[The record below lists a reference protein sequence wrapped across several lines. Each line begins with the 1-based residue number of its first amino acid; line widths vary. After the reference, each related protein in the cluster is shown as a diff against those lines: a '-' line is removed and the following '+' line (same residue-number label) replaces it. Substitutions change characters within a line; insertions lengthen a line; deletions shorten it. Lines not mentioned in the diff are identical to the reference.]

1 MPLTGIRV
9 VDLTRIVSGPFCTML
24 LGDMGADVVKIEKPG
39 EGDPVRRQ
47 GACRDGFSWYFAGH
61 NRNKRSL
68 SLDLYSEEGKEVL
81 RRLIAHSDV
90 LVENFRPGT
99 LEKMGF
105 GKAALE
111 ALNPDLIVCGINGF
125 GGTGPYV
132 DRPAFDFIAQAMSG
146 FMSVNGPPDGGPMRV
161 APPLS
166 DVLAGLYAAFGV
178 VCALHH
184 RQNGG
189 GGQYV
194 EAAMV
199 NSLMSVLSFVAAQ
212 ALETGRMPEKTGNDH
227 PVVAPYGV
235 FQAADGSIAVA
246 PSHDRIYARFIDAIG
261 LGELK
266 DDERFNT
273 NDKRFSR
280 RPEIKAL
287 IQEKIAARS
296 VADWVE
302 TLNKAGVPCSGIPDL
317 VDVFEDPQT
326 RAQEMVI
333 EVDHPGHGM
342 IKEIGFPV
350 RFDRT
355 PCRVR
360 RPAPELGQH
369 TEEVLREI
377 GYADAD
383 IAHLRKSNIT

>member
-1 MPLTGIRV
+1 M
-9 VDLTRIVSGPFCTML
+9 
-24 LGDMGADVVKIEKPG
+24 
-39 EGDPVRRQ
+39 
-47 GACRDGFSWYFAGH
+47 
-61 NRNKRSL
+61 
-68 SLDLYSEEGKEVL
+68 
-81 RRLIAHSDV
+81 
-90 LVENFRPGT
+90 
-99 LEKMGF
+99 
-105 GKAALE
+105 
-111 ALNPDLIVCGINGF
+111 
-125 GGTGPYV
+125 
-132 DRPAFDFIAQAMSG
+132 AF
-146 FMSVNGPPDGGPMRV
+146 
-161 APPLS
+161 
-166 DVLAGLYAAFGV
+166 
-178 VCALHH
+178 
-184 RQNGG
+184 
-189 GGQYV
+189 
-194 EAAMV
+194 
-199 NSLMSVLSFVAAQ
+199 
-212 ALETGRMPEKTGNDH
+212 
-227 PVVAPYGV
+227 

-383 IAHLRKSNIT
+383 IAHLKKSNIT